1 MWYNGENMDT
11 TEKEHAVY
19 SIDAVEKMLSQIGE
33 EIPGELFRHL
43 NGGVVL
49 LEACKAHPQSAGD
62 LYIMGEYSHRH
73 DMGRCIYIYYGSFMR
88 VYGYAP
94 EDVLRKQLRGTLLH
108 ELTHHLESLAG
119 ERGLEVKDRIKLEE
133 YRRARRK
140 EE

>member
-1 MWYNGENMDT
+1 MYT
-11 TEKEHAVY
+11 
-19 SIDAVEKMLSQIGE
+19 IDAVEKMLSEIAE
-33 EIPGELFRHL
+33 ELPAELFNHL

-49 LEACKAHPQSAGD
+49 LEACKAHPESTGD

-88 VYGYAP
+88 VHAYAP
-94 EDVLRKQLRGTLLH
+94 EDVLRGQLRATLLH

-119 ERGLEVKDRIKLEE
+119 ERGLEVKDKIKLEE
-133 YRRARRK
+133 YRQRRQK